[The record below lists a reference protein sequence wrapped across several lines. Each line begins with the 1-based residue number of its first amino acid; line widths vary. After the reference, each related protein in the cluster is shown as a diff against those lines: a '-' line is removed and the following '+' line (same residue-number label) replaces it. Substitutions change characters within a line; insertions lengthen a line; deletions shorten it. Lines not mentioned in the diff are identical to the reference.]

1 MKKSQ
6 LLNNPFLRGFI
17 TVVGVLISMFVVCLY
32 MLVKTLIYVVAP
44 IAIALYAADTFYDEH
59 KFFTLHCVLVTTTMV
74 LCAKYILNYFIKD

>member
-17 TVVGVLISMFVVCLY
+17 TVVGVLISMSVVCLY
-32 MLVKTLIYVVAP
+32 MLAKTLIYVVAP
-44 IAIALYAADTFYDEH
+44 IAIALYAADTFYEEH